1 MSVVH
6 TLRERLGIYGWTRVN
21 TILITVSI
29 LGSLASICGLGVSLY
44 VLRKERVIQ
53 TEVEELSVRET
64 ERHK

>member
-1 MSVVH
+1 M
-6 TLRERLGIYGWTRVN
+6 N
-21 TILITVSI
+21 TILIIVSI